1 MPRRLVGQLD
11 KTFRPG
17 GRENNKE
24 ISNDAKT
31 KVPLC
36 ESLGSNLGLN
46 TQSITK
52 NWSYVWNCPH
62 LRLVEWHKTSYLGHN
77 SPNIAKGTMDLKVKN
92 VRHQQ
97 NKLSPEE
104 ARQWAESGVI
114 EMTKKAESKT
124 WRLFRVP
131 NAHCPEPRL
140 LPLFSRR
147 APESERRF
155 FWLRSRWIIGWSLDG
170 PRVVGASGLRRPNLP
185 QTRTWTF

>member
-1 MPRRLVGQLD
+1 MPRWLVGQLD
-11 KTFRPG
+11 NTFRPG
-17 GRENNKE
+17 GAGRENNKE

-77 SPNIAKGTMDLKVKN
+77 SPSIANGTMDLKVKN
-92 VRHQQ
+92 VRQQQ
-97 NKLSPEE
+97 NKLSPDE
-104 ARQWAESGVI
+104 ARQWAEPGVI

-124 WRLFRVP
+124 WRLLRKIMSWKIWLSISSYLIHVIQCKSSFICVLKVI
-131 NAHCPEPRL
+131 NFEL
-140 LPLFSRR
+140 YVQGG
-147 APESERRF
+147 EVERF
-155 FWLRSRWIIGWSLDG
+155 KS
-170 PRVVGASGLRRPNLP
+170 
-185 QTRTWTF
+185 